1 MRRRSFL
8 PLILC
13 LAAMAVAA
21 PAAAQSIRLAA
32 EQTPLDAV
40 LQQLG
45 AQAGLDIVFAER
57 LVAGKAVTGR
67 YVGDDPEEA
76 LWVVL
81 RGSGLRAERLRPR
94 QYVIVNAFPTA
105 GLGAETYRGTLTGS
119 VVDAETGEVL
129 PGAHVLLVGLGLG
142 AVTNPAGYFA
152 LPGLPPGSYPVRVSF
167 VGYRAVETEL
177 SVYPES
183 EELPPTIR
191 LQSRPVAG
199 GEAVVEGDE
208 GERSDLYPVPGSDAL
223 NVRHA
228 ADVPAFL
235 GENDL
240 FQALEWL
247 PGVGRTAEAG
257 GELVIRGSDSHFN
270 RYQLDGAPIVHP
282 WHTFGL
288 FSTFQTEALKSVR
301 LYKGSFPAEYG
312 GGLSAV
318 LDVEMK
324 DGDREEA
331 SGIVAASPIAVR
343 AVSEVPLGRGASL
356 MLTGR
361 RTYLDLLLA
370 PRLRAGSDFIA
381 LAGAEAA
388 PEAEQDLGY
397 YFFDL
402 GAKLTLRPSPLH
414 RISFSYYEGGDDL
427 RADVP
432 FLSLFEAVP
441 MDADNPLGLRLHY
454 DWGNRVVS
462 ARYRTLYGRRLFVTA
477 TGYYSRYVAG
487 ERAFVQPTATA
498 SVDSDYHVRFAET
511 GLTVDADYY
520 LSLEH
525 QVRAG
530 VRLIGRTFESTL
542 EETIRR
548 SGPEGA
554 VRTERDAVRAVEM
567 VAYAQDTWQPRPE
580 WQIQPGLRVELFG
593 LGPYLSLNPRLHVR
607 YVAVPERLFVKA
619 GLSRQVQYLHRLRDR
634 YSFTYDLASSRW
646 IPASEAVRPAVG
658 WQASVGAE
666 AAPADWLSLGLDLY
680 GRQLGDVL
688 LPADEF
694 RIKDGIDG
702 PGILP
707 GALLDQYVAGS
718 ERSFGAELAARAE
731 WGRWRLGLSYA
742 FSRAQTRPPGEGY
755 RRARYDA
762 PHTAKA
768 LALGTMGT
776 WTISL
781 AATLRSGYPVTV
793 PVARYAVGD
802 PLDEEPT
809 FYLYRPSVNNGRLPL
824 YARVDL
830 ALGYTF
836 DLLGLEWDA
845 GVQAYNL
852 LNRRNTVGQR
862 FASDAPAVTPDAVEG
877 LPILPMVNLKA
888 QW

>member
-1 MRRRSFL
+1 MRRRSSLVFL
-8 PLILC
+8 CCLVA
-13 LAAMAVAA
+13 LAAAA
-21 PAAAQSIRLAA
+21 PARAQAIRLAA
-32 EQTPLDAV
+32 DHTPLAAV
-40 LQQLG
+40 LQHL
-45 AQAGLDIVFAER
+45 ASQAGIDVVFAER
-57 LVAGKAVTGR
+57 LVEGKAVTGR

-76 LWVVL
+76 LAVVL
-81 RGSGLRAERLRPR
+81 RGSGLRAERLRAR
-94 QYVIVNAFPTA
+94 QYVIVGALPVLLPDIAFR
-105 GLGAETYRGTLTGS
+105 GALTGT
-119 VVDAETGEVL
+119 VVDDETGEVL
-129 PGAHVLLVGLGLG
+129 PGAHVVLAGLGIG
-142 AVTNPAGYFA
+142 TATNRAGYFA
-152 LPGLPPGSYPVRVSF
+152 LPGLPAGTYTVRVSF
-167 VGYRAVETEL
+167 VGYRPAEVEV

-191 LQSRPVAG
+191 LRPQVLTS
-199 GEAVVEGDE
+199 GEAVVEGVE
-208 GERSDLYPVPGSDAL
+208 GERSDLYPVPGTEVVD
-223 NVRHA
+223 VRHA
-228 ADVPAFL
+228 EAVPAFL
-235 GENDL
+235 GESDL

-247 PGVGRTAEAG
+247 PGVGRAGEAG

-270 RYQLDGAPIVHP
+270 RYLLDGAPIVHP

-324 DGDREEA
+324 DGDRDEA
-331 SGIVAASPIAVR
+331 AGVVALSPVSLR

-361 RTYLDLLLA
+361 RSYLDLLFA
-370 PRLRAGSDFIA
+370 PRLRAGSEFIA
-381 LAGAEAA
+381 LTSGEAA
-388 PEAEQDLGY
+388 PAAEQDLGY

-414 RISFSYYEGGDDL
+414 RLSVSYYEGGDDL

-432 FLSLFEAVP
+432 FRSLF
-441 MDADNPLGLRLHY
+441 DAGAAGTDDPLGLRLNY
-454 DWGNRVVS
+454 DWGNRVLA
-462 ARYRTLYGRRLFVTA
+462 ARYRYLYGRSLFVTA
-477 TGYYSRYVAG
+477 TGYTSRYAAG
-487 ERAFVQPTATA
+487 ERAFVQPTASA

-511 GLTVDADYY
+511 GLTADVDYY
-520 LSLEH
+520 YSLQH
-525 QVRAG
+525 QIRAG
-530 VRLIGRTFESTL
+530 FRLVGRSFESTL

-548 SGPEGA
+548 SGNGA
-554 VRTERDAVRAVEM
+554 EPRSERDAVRAVEAA
-567 VAYAQDTWQPRPE
+567 AYVQDTWQPSPT
-580 WQIQPGLRVELFG
+580 WQVQPGLRAEVFG
-593 LGPYLSLNPRLHVR
+593 LGPYLSLSPRLHVR
-607 YVAVPERLFVKA
+607 YVAVPEQVFVRA

-658 WQASVGAE
+658 WQASLGAE
-666 AAPADWLSLGLDLY
+666 AAPARWLSLGLDLY
-680 GRQLGDVL
+680 GRLLGDVL

-718 ERSFGAELAARAE
+718 ERSFGVEVAARAE
-731 WGRWRLGLSYA
+731 RGSWRLGLSYA
-742 FSRAQTRPPGEGY
+742 FARAQTRPPGEVY

-762 PHTAKA
+762 PHTVKA
-768 LALGTMGT
+768 LAQGRLGDLRL
-776 WTISL
+776 SL
-781 AATLRSGYPVTV
+781 AATVRSGYPVTV

-809 FYLYRPSVNNGRLPL
+809 YYLYRPTVNNGRLPL
-824 YARVDL
+824 YVRLDFAV
-830 ALGYTF
+830 GYAF
-836 DLLGLEWDA
+836 RLLGLDWDA

-862 FASDAPAVTPDAVEG
+862 FFPDAPAVTAVDVAG